1 MPSTDDKRIA
11 AVLLPALLV
20 LALIG
25 TVSLTRG
32 VPVSMMTRDIAAL
45 GHLHPLAGVLSNLG
59 ILLWAATAAICLFV
73 AMTER
78 GRLSAPV
85 VRCLL
90 FAGLLS
96 AWLTLDDC
104 FQIHEDLSPNYL
116 GVSERYVYLSLAL
129 AMVIHLWTSRAVI
142 LRSRWS
148 LLALAFAFLG
158 ASAMLDTLLLRWV
171 QRLGEWEFFF
181 EDGSK
186 WLGIVCWNAYHVQ
199 ACAMRDALDAVVREG
214 APIEHLAWLLPARSV
229 EAAPT
234 TPPPTGH

>member
-1 MPSTDDKRIA
+1 MPDTDLRRIVA
-11 AVLLPALLV
+11 ILLTALGV
-20 LALIG
+20 LAVIA
-25 TVSLTRG
+25 TTSLVGG
-32 VPVSMMTRDIAAL
+32 VPVPFMTRDIAAL

-73 AMTER
+73 AVTER

-104 FQIHEDLSPNYL
+104 FQIHEDLSPRYL
-116 GVSERYVYLSLAL
+116 HVRERYVYLSLAL
-129 AMVIHLWTSRAVI
+129 AVVVHLWTSRAVI

-148 LLALAFAFLG
+148 LLALAFVFLG
-158 ASAMLDTLLLRWV
+158 TSAMLDALLLGWA
-171 QRLGEWEFFF
+171 QQIGDWEFFY

-199 ACAMRDALDAVVREG
+199 ACSQRMALDQAVRTA
-214 APIEHLAWLLPARSV
+214 APVSHLAWLLPGPQAARGGDLPV
-229 EAAPT
+229 A
-234 TPPPTGH
+234 GRR

>member
-1 MPSTDDKRIA
+1 MPSTDSKRIA

-20 LALIG
+20 LALIA

-32 VPVSMMTRDIAAL
+32 VPVPTMTRDIAAL

-73 AMTER
+73 AITER

-104 FQIHEDLSPNYL
+104 FQIHEDLSPKYL
-116 GVSERYVYLSLAL
+116 HVRERYVYLSLAL
-129 AMVIHLWTSRAVI
+129 AVVVHLWTSRAVI

-148 LLALAFAFLG
+148 LLALAFVFLG
-158 ASAMLDTLLLRWV
+158 TSAMLDTLLLGWA
-171 QRLGEWEFFF
+171 QRIGEWEFFY

-186 WLGIVCWNAYHVQ
+186 WLGIVCWNAYHVG
-199 ACAMRDALDAVVREG
+199 ACSMRDALDVAVREG
-214 APIEHLAWLLPARSV
+214 APIEHLAWLLPARKL
-229 EAAPT
+229 EAAST
-234 TPPPTGH
+234 IPPPTGR